1 MFADRY
7 SAWDGALG
15 PDALDAIADAAAP
28 RRAARRPTSLE
39 GYATCPQRFML
50 ERLLRVRAV
59 EEPEQVVRIDALSKG
74 SVIHRIFER
83 FYEEWH
89 GTGPAPLAREAER
102 RMRQIAGE
110 ECDAARD
117 RGETGY
123 PAMWEADRVELIEDC
138 VRWLHEER
146 EDELTRVLP
155 MVAVEARFGQRMAG
169 EKQGSLSQT
178 EPIEIELPSGALRLH
193 GRIDRVNWDEARSRF
208 RVVDYKSG
216 GRHAERSGE
225 LQGGRMLQ
233 LPLYVLAASKLLGI
247 DPSAGAAAYVYPTRK
262 GEFHVVDWTPEDI
275 AARHDDVIGGP
286 RGDCHRRA
294 ERGLHHRAVG
304 GGVQMVPVQHH
315 VPGRKRRL
323 RRAQGGRRAARP
335 ARDPDPG
342 HPVSE
347 LRDRAAR
354 ERIAGDLGSNL
365 GVEAGAGTGKT
376 TVLVER
382 VTNAL
387 ASGVATV
394 DQLVVI
400 TFTEKAAAE
409 LSTRVRDALERR
421 LASAEGEEHER
432 VEAAAR
438 DLYRCHI
445 ETIHSFAGSL
455 LRERPVEAGIDP
467 LFDVVDGLAGTLSFD
482 AAYEAFQDELLSSR
496 SSELDRALRRG
507 FGLDEIRE
515 ATELINQYRYLRP
528 LNIPTHEDGE
538 LATHLAEF
546 RRIADELGALLV
558 RYDPGDD
565 AGAEIAEGIIEWTDQ
580 LQALGTEAEQEF
592 ELLYRPRADTHLS
605 KGSKANWGEGKEQ
618 LKSLQQEYRD
628 AHDAAKDGLRTDAM
642 LSLLPRIE
650 QFVDDYELQRRT
662 AGEPDFDDLLF
673 WAAELLRT
681 NKPARDYF
689 RRRYRVVLIDEF
701 QDTDPVQ
708 AELALL
714 LTSDQ
719 EPNGD
724 WRTLRPASGRLTVV
738 GDPKQSIYRF
748 RRADI
753 AIYDQVRDGALKG
766 AHEQISTNF
775 RSNPQLLAALNA
787 VFNTVLERQPGV
799 QPGNVETRRTAGRA
813 EREAAADRARAR
825 RARPEDQGR

>member
-15 PDALDAIADAAAP
+15 PDALDAIATLLPPDAP
-28 RRAARRPTSLE
+28 LGPTSLE

-208 RVVDYKSG
+208 RVVDYKTG

-247 DPSAGAAAYVYPTRK
+247 DPAAGAAAYVYPTRK
-262 GEFHVVDWTPEDI
+262 GEFHVVDWTRRGHRRT
-275 AARHDDVIGGP
+275 ARRRHRGP
-286 RGDCHRRA
+286 GGDCHRRT

-315 VPGRKRRL
+315 VPGRERRL

-496 SSELDRALRRG
+496 SS
-507 FGLDEIRE
+507 
-515 ATELINQYRYLRP
+515 
-528 LNIPTHEDGE
+528 
-538 LATHLAEF
+538 
-546 RRIADELGALLV
+546 GA
-558 RYDPGDD
+558 
-565 AGAEIAEGIIEWTDQ
+565 
-580 LQALGTEAEQEF
+580 
-592 ELLYRPRADTHLS
+592 RPRAPPRVRPR
-605 KGSKANWGEGKEQ
+605 
-618 LKSLQQEYRD
+618 RD
-628 AHDAAKDGLRTDAM
+628 PRGDRADQPVPLPAPAQHSHTRGRRARNPPRRVPSDRRRARGAARPLR
-642 LSLLPRIE
+642 PRRRRRRGDRRGHHR
-650 QFVDDYELQRRT
+650 VDRRSCRRSAPRPSRSSSCFTARAPTRTSAKVRRRT
-662 AGEPDFDDLLF
+662 G
-673 WAAELLRT
+673 
-681 NKPARDYF
+681 
-689 RRRYRVVLIDEF
+689 
-701 QDTDPVQ
+701 
-708 AELALL
+708 
-714 LTSDQ
+714 
-719 EPNGD
+719 
-724 WRTLRPASGRLTVV
+724 
-738 GDPKQSIYRF
+738 
-748 RRADI
+748 
-753 AIYDQVRDGALKG
+753 
-766 AHEQISTNF
+766 
-775 RSNPQLLAALNA
+775 
-787 VFNTVLERQPGV
+787 
-799 QPGNVETRRTAGRA
+799 
-813 EREAAADRARAR
+813 ARAR
-825 RARPEDQGR
+825 SS